1 MCYDVLDKSEFDE
14 VIEMKCPYC
23 GEEMQSG
30 FIPTDLTP
38 AQWIPDGK
46 NQSLLKMKYAKD
58 CIKIISENTFLGI
71 HAKADYCKSCGI
83 ILLKEVR

>member
-1 MCYDVLDKSEFDE
+1 MKKKIAERICTNIPQMGYLFFCMITMFDDE
-14 VIEMKCPYC
+14 LIEMKCPYC

-46 NQSLLKMKYAKD
+46 K
-58 CIKIISENTFLGI
+58 
-71 HAKADYCKSCGI
+71 
-83 ILLKEVR
+83 